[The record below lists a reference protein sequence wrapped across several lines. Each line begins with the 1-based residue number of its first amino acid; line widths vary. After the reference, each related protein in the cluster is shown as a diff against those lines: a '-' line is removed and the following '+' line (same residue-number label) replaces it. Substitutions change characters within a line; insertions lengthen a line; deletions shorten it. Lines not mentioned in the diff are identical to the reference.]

1 MLIVNK
7 LDKSGKPLN
16 KLAKNGNSINK
27 IYRNGEVVFQNV
39 TVIKVTAITLDN
51 LVWTT
56 NIPWSGGTAT
66 KDNCTYS
73 VTAYYS
79 DGTTVDVTSEA
90 TITGSQVIP
99 STNIGEV
106 HSAGTLTLTAS
117 YSGFTATGNVTVYQE
132 AYMAEIPYNTIKYVS
147 NSNNIVSPSAG
158 TIFNSSYTAL
168 NVVSN
173 TVTYNS
179 ETGLYDGIIEFNDD
193 IYHIC
198 KSFCN
203 KTNLVYMQIP
213 NSVIYLGNTT
223 ITDSARSAS
232 GYTFSGCT
240 NMTGLTSSN
249 NLVSIGSCIFEGN
262 TNFSSLDYDGY
273 TGTTHMGLPSTLQ
286 TIGHYCF
293 LSTSITG
300 LTIGDSVNGGSLIN
314 ISMCMFQDTQI
325 NEIYNYTPNAATK
338 VYMWSDFPFYHVKT
352 NGVLHYPINSDYSYW
367 LRNKNYWLGKY
378 NWTGIGDL

>member
-16 KLAKNGNSINK
+16 ELAKNGIYVNK

-39 TVIKVTAITLDN
+39 TVTKVTAITLDN
-51 LVWTT
+51 LEWTT

-90 TITGSQVIP
+90 AITGSQEIP
-99 STNIGEV
+99 STNMGEV

-117 YSGFTATGNVTVYQE
+117 YSGFTAIGSVTVYQE

-179 ETGLYDGIIEFNDD
+179 ETGLYDGVIEFNDD

-223 ITDSARSAS
+223 ITDSAGNAS
-232 GYTFSGCT
+232 GQTFSGCT
-240 NMTGLTSSN
+240 NMTGLTLSN
-249 NLVSIGSCIFEGN
+249 NLVTIGTSLFWDAH
-262 TNFSSLDYDGY
+262 NFSSLDYDGY

-293 LSTSITG
+293 YSTNITG
-300 LTIGDSVNGGSLIN
+300 LTIGDSVNGGSLTN
-314 ISMCMFQDTQI
+314 LSMCMFQDTQI
-325 NEIYNYTPNAATK
+325 NEIYNYTPNAAK
-338 VYMWSDFPFYHVKT
+338 NVYMWSNYPFYHVKT
-352 NGVLHYPINSDYSYW
+352 NGVLHYPVNSDYSYW
-367 LRNKNYWLGKY
+367 LRNESFWLGMY
-378 NWTGIGDL
+378 NWTGVGDL

>member
-1 MLIVNK
+1 MIYI
-7 LDKSGKPLN
+7 
-16 KLAKNGNSINK
+16 GNNEISN
-27 IYRNGEVVFQNV
+27 IYVGTEEITGIYAGDLQIYPTDFG
-39 TVIKVTAITLDN
+39 IVTAISLEN
-51 LVWTT
+51 LVWVKDV
-56 NIPWSGGTAT
+56 PYSGGTA
-66 KDNCTYS
+66 DSGNCSFKVY
-73 VTAYYS
+73 AYYDS
-79 DGTTVDVTSEA
+79 GKRKNVTYGA
-90 TITGSQVIP
+90 TISGSLIVP
-99 STNIGEV
+99 ETTADTREMV
-106 HSAGTLTLTAS
+106 GTLTLTAS
-117 YSGFTATGNVTVYQE
+117 YSGFTATGSVDAYQK
-132 AYMAEIPYNTIKYVS
+132 AYTAEIPYNTIKYVS
-147 NSNNIVSPSAG
+147 NTNNIVSPSAG

-198 KSFCN
+198 KSFYN
-203 KTNLVYMQIP
+203 KKNLVYMQIP

-223 ITDSARSAS
+223 ITDSARGAS

-293 LSTSITG
+293 LSTNITG
-300 LTIGDSVNGGSLIN
+300 LTIGDSVNGGSLTN
-314 ISMCMFQDTQI
+314 LSMCMFQDTQI
-325 NEIYNYTPNAATK
+325 NEIYNYTPNAATN
-338 VYMWSDFPFYHVKT
+338 VYMWSNYPFYNVKT
-352 NGVLHYPINSDYSYW
+352 NGVLHYPVNSDYSYW
-367 LRNKNYWLGKY
+367 LRNESFWLGMY
-378 NWTGIGDL
+378 NWTGVGDL

>member
-1 MLIVNK
+1 MIYI
-7 LDKSGKPLN
+7 
-16 KLAKNGNSINK
+16 GNNEISN
-27 IYRNGEVVFQNV
+27 IYVGTDEIYGIYAGDLQIYPTDFG
-39 TVIKVTAITLDN
+39 IITAISLEN
-51 LVWTT
+51 LVWVTDV
-56 NIPWSGGTAT
+56 PYSGGTA
-66 KDNCTYS
+66 DSGNCSFKVY
-73 VTAYYS
+73 AYYDS
-79 DGTTVDVTSEA
+79 GKRKNVTYGA
-90 TITGSQVIP
+90 TISGSLIVP
-99 STNIGEV
+99 ETTADTREMV
-106 HSAGTLTLTAS
+106 GTLTLTAT
-117 YSGFTATGNVTVYQE
+117 YSGFTATGSVDAYQK

-223 ITDSARSAS
+223 ITDSARSVS
-232 GYTFSGCT
+232 GFTFSGCT

-293 LSTSITG
+293 LYTSITG
-300 LTIGDSVNGGSLIN
+300 LTIGDSVNGGSLTN

-325 NEIYNYTPNAATK
+325 NEIYNYTPNAATN
-338 VYMWSDFPFYHVKT
+338 VYMWADYPFYHVKT
-352 NGVLHYPINSDYSYW
+352 NGVLHYPVNSDYSYW
-367 LRNKNYWLGKY
+367 LRNADFWLGKY

>member
-1 MLIVNK
+1 MEIELINMPTIKTNNIYLGDTSVK
-7 LDKSGKPLN
+7 KMYLN
-16 KLAKNGNSINK
+16 GALI
-27 IYRNGEVVFQNV
+27 FQNV
-39 TVIKVTAITLDN
+39 TFTKVTAITLDN

-79 DGTTVDVTSEA
+79 DGTTSDVTSEA

-117 YSGFTATGNVTVYQE
+117 YSGFSAIGNVTVYQE

-273 TGTTHMGLPSTLQ
+273 TGTTNMGLPSTLQ

-293 LSTSITG
+293 LSTNITG

-338 VYMWSDFPFYHVKT
+338 VYMWANYPFYHVKT
-352 NGVLHYPINSDYSYW
+352 NGVLHYPVNSDYSYW
-367 LRNKNYWLGKY
+367 LRNENFWLGKY

>member
-1 MLIVNK
+1 MIYI
-7 LDKSGKPLN
+7 
-16 KLAKNGNSINK
+16 GNNEISN
-27 IYRNGEVVFQNV
+27 IYIGTNEIYGIYAGDLQIYPTDFG
-39 TVIKVTAITLDN
+39 IVTAISLEN
-51 LVWTT
+51 LVWVKDV
-56 NIPWSGGTAT
+56 PYSGGTA
-66 KDNCTYS
+66 DSGNCSFKVY
-73 VTAYYS
+73 AYYDS
-79 DGTTVDVTSEA
+79 GKRRNVTYGATVSGSLIVPETTAETREMV
-90 TITGSQVIP
+90 
-99 STNIGEV
+99 
-106 HSAGTLTLTAS
+106 GTLTLTAS
-117 YSGFTATGNVTVYQE
+117 YSGFTATGSVDVYQK
-132 AYMAEIPYNTIKYVS
+132 AYTTEIPYNTIKYVS

-213 NSVIYLGNTT
+213 NSVIYVGNTI

-293 LSTSITG
+293 LSTNITG
-300 LTIGDSVNGGSLIN
+300 LTIGDSVNGGSLTN

-325 NEIYNYTPNAATK
+325 NEIYNYTPNAATH
-338 VYMWSDFPFYHVKT
+338 VYMWANYPFYHVKT
-352 NGVLHYPINSDYSYW
+352 NGVLHYPVNSDYSYW

-378 NWTGIGDL
+378 NWTGVGDL